1 MRNERFLTAWLITT
15 LASAGAVW
23 AGSHFGRFTSPEVK
37 LLIGGTLFFSLFVL
51 GLFFLARTQTKPSQ
65 NTTFLGLFLI
75 SILVKFS
82 GAVAL
87 LFAYQ
92 QQSGQIPKAVLGI
105 FILIYVLFLVFET
118 WFMMVLG
125 KQTV

>member
-1 MRNERFLTAWLITT
+1 MRNDRFLAAWLITT
-15 LASAGAVW
+15 LASAGGVW
-23 AGSHFGRFTSPEVK
+23 AGSHFGGFAFPEVK
-37 LLIGGTLFFSLFVL
+37 LLIGGTLFFSLFVF
-51 GLFFLARTQTKPSQ
+51 GLFFLARSQTKPRQ

-82 GAVAL
+82 GAVVL

-92 QQSGQIPKAVLGI
+92 QQSGQIPKAVLGT